1 MAPAISCFDKLSIGT
16 GAVALPLAIRT
27 NRKRSQL
34 ERLFA
39 EGKTAACLF
48 TDVRNP
54 MSNRCYANIG
64 FAPYCDA
71 WLYLRATT

>member
-1 MAPAISCFDKLSIGT
+1 
-16 GAVALPLAIRT
+16 VV
-27 NRKRSQL
+27 